1 MPQPIRDVD
10 SIAEIIGSSKRITAL
25 TGAGI
30 STGAGIPDFRSERG
44 LYASGK
50 HDPDKVFD
58 VDYFVRDPL
67 PFYRFAE
74 DFLALLKKA
83 EPTYAHLFLAE
94 LERQGRLKAVI
105 TQNIDSLHRRAGSK
119 RVIELHGSF
128 EKSHCMGCGKEYSLE
143 ELERMIPERCGC
155 GGIVKPDIVFFGEP
169 VKRFNEARAA
179 VESSDL
185 LLVLGSSLAVAPA
198 SFLPYQCSGR
208 IIIVNRGPVFAVP
221 EGAVVVNEDLDSFLC
236 SLPL

>member
-1 MPQPIRDVD
+1 VD
-10 SIAEIIGSSKRITAL
+10 SIAEVMERSGRITAL

-30 STGAGIPDFRSERG
+30 STNAGIPDFRGERG

-50 HDPDKVFD
+50 YDPDKVFD
-58 VDYFVRDPL
+58 VGYFVRDPA
-67 PFYRFAE
+67 PFYQFAR
-74 DFLALLKKA
+74 DFLTLLKKA

-94 LERQGRLKAVI
+94 LEREGRLQAVI

-119 RVIELHGSF
+119 SVIELHGSF
-128 EKSHCMGCGKEYSLE
+128 DHSHCMRCGKEYSVE

-169 VKRFNEARAA
+169 VKRFNEARGA
-179 VESSDL
+179 VENSDM

-198 SFLPYQCSGR
+198 SMLPYHCHGR
-208 IIIVNRGPVFAVP
+208 VIIVNRGQVLSAP
-221 EGAVVVNEDLDSFLC
+221 ESAIIVNEDVDRFLR